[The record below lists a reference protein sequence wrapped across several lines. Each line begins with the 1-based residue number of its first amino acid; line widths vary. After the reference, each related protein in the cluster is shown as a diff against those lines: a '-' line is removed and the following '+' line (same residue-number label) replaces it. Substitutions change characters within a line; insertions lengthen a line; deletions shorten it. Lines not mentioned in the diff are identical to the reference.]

1 LHIVLERDMAPVSFD
16 RAAEYYD
23 TTRGYAEGSAERI
36 RDAIVAY
43 TGAGRYSRF
52 LELGVGTGRIAL
64 PFIRA
69 GYDYTGVDVSQA
81 MMGRLAG
88 KLAGDPNTA
97 AYRYELREADITA
110 LPFEAARFDVIIAVH
125 VLHLVEGWQQ
135 AVQEARRVLRPG
147 GWLLCGSDEAPG
159 EDGSSAD
166 ASLPAPLRVRCKW
179 WEMRRELGLGRSAGR
194 SNVRDYDAQLSEYL
208 RSTGAMVERVQLA
221 AFAQPPI
228 SAREMA
234 ERVKARVFSSDWD
247 TAEAAH
253 AELSARLDEWL
264 AQAISA
270 PDAAEAIVGEFTA
283 ITATWP
289 EHRA

>member
-1 LHIVLERDMAPVSFD
+1 MSPVSFD

-23 TTRGYAEGSAERI
+23 TTRGYAEGSAECI

-43 TGAGRYSRF
+43 AGASPDTRF
-52 LELGVGTGRIAL
+52 LELGIGTGRIAL

-69 GYDYTGVDVSQA
+69 GYDYAGVDISPA
-81 MMGRLAG
+81 MMGRLAV
-88 KLAGDPNTA
+88 KLDGDPDAA
-97 AYRYELREADITA
+97 AYHYQLREADITA

-125 VLHLVEGWQQ
+125 VLHLVEDWQQ

-166 ASLPAPLRVRCKW
+166 ASLPAPLRVRRKW
-179 WEMRRELGLGRSAGR
+179 WELRRELGLGRPVGR
-194 SNVRDYDAQLSEYL
+194 SNLRGRDAQLIEYL
-208 RSTGAMVERVQLA
+208 RSSGATVDTVTLA
-221 AFAQPPI
+221 AFDVPPI

-234 ERVKARVFSSDWD
+234 ERVKARVFSADWD

-253 AELSARLDEWL
+253 ADLSRRLDDWL
-264 AQAISA
+264 AHTIDA
-270 PDAAEAIVGEFTA
+270 PDASATITGEFVATTA
-283 ITATWP
+283 VWKGD
-289 EHRA
+289 

>member
-1 LHIVLERDMAPVSFD
+1 MSPVSFD
-16 RAAEYYD
+16 RAAEFYD

-36 RDAIVAY
+36 RDSIVAY
-43 TGAGRYSRF
+43 TGAGQGTRF

-69 GYDYTGVDVSQA
+69 SYDYTGVDVSPA
-81 MMGRLAG
+81 MMARLAG
-88 KLAGDPNTA
+88 KLAGDPSA
-97 AYRYELREADITA
+97 ATYRYELREADITA
-110 LPFEAARFDVIIAVH
+110 LPFEAARFGVIIAVH

-166 ASLPAPLRVRCKW
+166 ASLPAPLRVRRRW
-179 WEMRRELGLGRSAGR
+179 WEMRRELGIGRSAGR
-194 SNVRDYDAQLSEYL
+194 SDARGQGAQLSEHL
-208 RSTGAMVERVQLA
+208 RSTGARVERVELA

-234 ERVKARVFSSDWD
+234 ERIKARVFSSDWD
-247 TAEAAH
+247 TAEASH

-264 AQAISA
+264 AQAIDA
-270 PDAAEAIVGEFTA
+270 PEAPEAIAGTFTA

-289 EHRA
+289 VANVECEKVES

>member
-1 LHIVLERDMAPVSFD
+1 MSPISFD

-43 TGAGRYSRF
+43 TGAGPGTRF

-69 GYDYTGVDVSQA
+69 GYHYMGVDVSSA
-81 MMGRLAG
+81 MMARLAS
-88 KLAGDPNTA
+88 KLAGDQIAA
-97 AYRYELREADITA
+97 AYRYELRQADITA
-110 LPFEAARFDVIIAVH
+110 LPFEAACFDVIIAVH

-135 AVQEARRVLRPG
+135 AVQQARRVLRPG
-147 GWLLCGSDEAPG
+147 GWLLCGSDETPG
-159 EDGSSAD
+159 EDGASAD
-166 ASLPAPLRVRCKW
+166 ARLPAPLRVRRKW

-194 SNVRDYDAQLSEYL
+194 SNAHGYDARLSEYL
-208 RSTGAMVERVQLA
+208 RSTGARVERVRLA
-221 AFAQPPI
+221 AFALPPI

-234 ERVKARVFSSDWD
+234 ERIKARVFSSDWD
-247 TAEAAH
+247 TAAAAQAH
-253 AELSARLDEWL
+253 LSAGLDEWL
-264 AQAISA
+264 AQTIEA
-270 PDAAEAIVGEFTA
+270 PDAPETIEGEFMA